1 MFRGSFTALITPFR
15 NGGVDEEAFR
25 RLVEWQVGEGTHGL
39 VPVGT
44 TGESPTLS
52 HEEHKR
58 VVELCVEA
66 AKERVPVIAGAGS
79 NSTEEAIDF
88 TRHAKAV
95 GADAV
100 LHSTGYYNKPTQ
112 EGLFRHFKAINDAV
126 DIPIFIY
133 NVPVRTIVDIQVA
146 TLARCRR
153 ELKNVVGVKDA
164 TANVARVTQQ
174 RLQCG
179 QDFVQLSGEDGTVLG
194 FMAQGGVGC
203 ISVTSNVA
211 PRLCAEF
218 QNACLKGDYKA
229 ALALHDRLMP
239 LHDALFVETNPG
251 PVKYAVWRLGL
262 IGSPEARLP
271 LAPVS
276 DATKKAVDAALAQVG
291 LLQAK
296 AAE

>member
-1 MFRGSFTALITPFR
+1 
-15 NGGVDEEAFR
+15 
-25 RLVEWQVGEGTHGL
+25 
-39 VPVGT
+39 
-44 TGESPTLS
+44 
-52 HEEHKR
+52 
-58 VVELCVEA
+58 
-66 AKERVPVIAGAGS
+66 VIAGAGS

-88 TRHAKAV
+88 TRHAKKV

-126 DIPIFIY
+126 DIPIFVY

-153 ELKNVVGVKDA
+153 ELKNVIGVKDA

-179 QDFVQLSGEDGTVLG
+179 EDFVQLSGEDATVLG
-194 FMAQGGVGC
+194 FMAHGGSGC

-211 PRLCAEF
+211 PRLCADF
-218 QNACLKGDYKA
+218 QNACLRGDHQT
-229 ALALHDRLMP
+229 ALALQDRLMA

-251 PVKYAVWRLGL
+251 PVKYAAFRLGL
-262 IGSPEARLP
+262 IDSPECRLP
-271 LAPVS
+271 LAPIS
-276 DATKKAVDAALAQVG
+276 DASKKAVDEALARTG